1 MKYQSIKLP
10 QAFAVFDR
18 NKDGYVDAQELRFA
32 LCNYGETMT
41 QQEADEVNI
50 HNLSMFF
57 ISWSFRGARG
67 RIYGHLVVEYR

>member
-1 MKYQSIKLP
+1 MP

-50 HNLSMFF
+50 HNLSIFF
-57 ISWSFRGARG
+57 LYLGVSGA
-67 RIYGHLVVEYR
+67 LEEEYMVI